1 MKNPD
6 LKKELKAAD
15 MLGQT
20 IIEALQD
27 KNQFKRYVITEKR
40 GNETYTEERVFEKY
54 DIKAIGD
61 MVKTVKSLEELKR
74 SVGDMP
80 ASGER
85 RKYTDGEE
93 QGGIV
98 ILPEAQDEAQ

>member
-1 MKNPD
+1 MKKPD

-15 MLGQT
+15 MLGKT
-20 IIEALQD
+20 IINALQD

-40 GNETYTEERVFEKY
+40 GNETYTEERIFDKY

-80 ASGER
+80 AAGER
-85 RKYTDGEE
+85 QKFADGEE
-93 QGGIV
+93 QGGLV
-98 ILPEAQDEAQ
+98 ILPAAQDEAQ